1 MSARLAVLDRGSN
14 AVRLILATVTPGV
27 DFRVLRQ
34 ERVQTRLAGHRRGL
48 LPRAAVDQTL
58 KAVSRF
64 LAEVRQGSSPRVL
77 AVATAAIRDA
87 PNADRLLASLRRD
100 EGVKVR
106 TLSGP
111 EEARLGAAA
120 VLWRRPLDRGAIVD
134 LGGGSLQLTRVRGG
148 RIARVASGP
157 LGAVRTTLRFLRHDP
172 PRTREIQALRR
183 ETRDRLLGV
192 LPPSPRGRRADRP
205 RRQPARPRP
214 RLPEKRR
221 PERRLAAL
229 ATPAARGDRRAVR
242 AAGAAHRAPT
252 SSRSRAQGRA
262 RGRDRGGG
270 RRDRG
275 ADDAWRVRD
284 PHGLRRGR
292 PARALAPGD
301 VPRGVERLNKSASGS

>member
-1 MSARLAVLDRGSN
+1 MSERLAVLDLGSN

-87 PNADRLLASLRRD
+87 PNADRLLAALRRD
-100 EGVKVR
+100 EGVKVGV
-106 TLSGP
+106 LSGL

-134 LGGGSLQLTRVRGG
+134 LGGGSLQVTRVRAG
-148 RIARVASGP
+148 RIVRVASVP
-157 LGAVRTTLRFLRHDP
+157 LGAVRTTLRFLTHDP

-192 LPPSPRGRRADRP
+192 LPRAHAGDALIGLGGSLRALGRVFLRSVDRNGAAPHWLRLRREEIAGLRARLEPLTVRQRRRVRGLKAERAD
-205 RRQPARPRP
+205 
-214 RLPEKRR
+214 
-221 PERRLAAL
+221 
-229 ATPAARGDRRAVR
+229 VIV
-242 AAGAAHRAPT
+242 AGAVVIVELMT
-252 SSRSRAQGRA
+252 L
-262 RGRDRGGG
+262 GGYEILTVCDEG
-270 RRDRG
+270 VRHGLLLQETFRG
-275 ADDAWRVRD
+275 AS
-284 PHGLRRGR
+284 
-292 PARALAPGD
+292 
-301 VPRGVERLNKSASGS
+301 SA

>member
-1 MSARLAVLDRGSN
+1 MSERLAVLDLGSN

-48 LPRAAVDQTL
+48 LPGAGVEQTL

-106 TLSGP
+106 VLSGL

-134 LGGGSLQLTRVRGG
+134 LGGGSLQVTRVRAG
-148 RIARVASGP
+148 RIVRVASVP

-172 PRTREIQALRR
+172 PRAREIQTLRR

-192 LPPSPRGRRADRP
+192 LPRAHPGDALIGLGGSLRALGRVFLKSIDRNGATPHWLRLRREEIAGLRARLEPLTVRQRRRVRGLKAERAD
-205 RRQPARPRP
+205 
-214 RLPEKRR
+214 
-221 PERRLAAL
+221 
-229 ATPAARGDRRAVR
+229 VIV
-242 AAGAAHRAPT
+242 AGAVVIEELMT
-252 SSRSRAQGRA
+252 L
-262 RGRDRGGG
+262 GGYEILTVCDEG
-270 RRDRG
+270 VRHGLLLQETFRG
-275 ADDAWRVRD
+275 AS
-284 PHGLRRGR
+284 
-292 PARALAPGD
+292 
-301 VPRGVERLNKSASGS
+301 SA

>member
-1 MSARLAVLDRGSN
+1 MSERLAVLDLGSN

-48 LPRAAVDQTL
+48 LPRAAVDQIL

-87 PNADRLLASLRRD
+87 PNADRLLAALRRD

-106 TLSGP
+106 VLSGL

-134 LGGGSLQLTRVRGG
+134 LGGGSLQVTRVRAG
-148 RIARVASGP
+148 RIVRVASVP
-157 LGAVRTTLRFLRHDP
+157 LGAVRTTLRFLTHDP

-192 LPPSPRGRRADRP
+192 LPRAHAGDALIGLGGSLRALGRVFLRSVDRNGAAPHWLRLRREEIAGLRARLEPLTVRQRRRVRGLKAERADVIV
-205 RRQPARPRP
+205 A
-214 RLPEKRR
+214 
-221 PERRLAAL
+221 
-229 ATPAARGDRRAVR
+229 GAVVIEELMTLGGYEILTVCDEGVRHGLLLQETFR
-242 AAGAAHRAPT
+242 AASSAHK
-252 SSRSRAQGRA
+252 
-262 RGRDRGGG
+262 
-270 RRDRG
+270 
-275 ADDAWRVRD
+275 
-284 PHGLRRGR
+284 
-292 PARALAPGD
+292 
-301 VPRGVERLNKSASGS
+301 NASGS

>member
-1 MSARLAVLDRGSN
+1 MSERLAVLDLGSN

-87 PNADRLLASLRRD
+87 PNADRLLAALRRD
-100 EGVKVR
+100 EGVKVGV
-106 TLSGP
+106 LSGL

-134 LGGGSLQLTRVRGG
+134 LGGGSLQVTRVRAG
-148 RIARVASGP
+148 RIVRVASVP
-157 LGAVRTTLRFLRHDP
+157 LGAVRTTLRFLTHDP

-192 LPPSPRGRRADRP
+192 LPRAHAGDALIGLGGSLRALGRVFLRSVDRNGAAPHWLRLRREEIAGLCARLEPLTVRQRRRVRGLKAERAD
-205 RRQPARPRP
+205 
-214 RLPEKRR
+214 
-221 PERRLAAL
+221 
-229 ATPAARGDRRAVR
+229 VIV
-242 AAGAAHRAPT
+242 AGAVVIVELMT
-252 SSRSRAQGRA
+252 L
-262 RGRDRGGG
+262 GGYEILTVCDEG
-270 RRDRG
+270 VRHGLLLQETFRG
-275 ADDAWRVRD
+275 AS
-284 PHGLRRGR
+284 
-292 PARALAPGD
+292 
-301 VPRGVERLNKSASGS
+301 SA

>member
-1 MSARLAVLDRGSN
+1 MSERLAVLDLGSN

-48 LPRAAVDQTL
+48 LPRSAVEQTL

-87 PNADRLLASLRRD
+87 PNADRLLAALRRD

-106 TLSGP
+106 VLSGL
-111 EEARLGAAA
+111 EEARFGAAA

-134 LGGGSLQLTRVRGG
+134 LGGGSLQVTRVRAG
-148 RIARVASGP
+148 RIARVASVP

-172 PRTREIQALRR
+172 PRPREVQALRR

-192 LPPSPRGRRADRP
+192 LPRAHAGDVLIGLGGSLRALGRIFLKTVDRNGASPRWLRLRRDDIAEVRARLEPLTVRQRRRVRGLKAERAD
-205 RRQPARPRP
+205 
-214 RLPEKRR
+214 
-221 PERRLAAL
+221 
-229 ATPAARGDRRAVR
+229 VIV
-242 AAGAAHRAPT
+242 AGAVVIEELMT
-252 SSRSRAQGRA
+252 L
-262 RGRDRGGG
+262 GGYEVLTVCDEG
-270 RRDRG
+270 VRHGLLLQETFRG
-275 ADDAWRVRD
+275 AS
-284 PHGLRRGR
+284 
-292 PARALAPGD
+292 
-301 VPRGVERLNKSASGS
+301 SA

>member
-1 MSARLAVLDRGSN
+1 MSERLAVLDLGSN

-48 LPRAAVDQTL
+48 LPRAGVEQTL

-87 PNADRLLASLRRD
+87 PNADRLLAALRRD

-106 TLSGP
+106 VLSGL

-134 LGGGSLQLTRVRGG
+134 LGGGSLQVTRVRAG
-148 RIARVASGP
+148 RIVRVASVP
-157 LGAVRTTLRFLRHDP
+157 LGAVRTTLRFLTHDP

-192 LPPSPRGRRADRP
+192 LPRAHAGDALIGLGGSLRALGRVFLRSVDRNGAAPHWLRLRREEIAGLRARLEPLTVRQRRRVRGLKAERAD
-205 RRQPARPRP
+205 
-214 RLPEKRR
+214 
-221 PERRLAAL
+221 
-229 ATPAARGDRRAVR
+229 VIV
-242 AAGAAHRAPT
+242 AGAVVIEELMT
-252 SSRSRAQGRA
+252 L
-262 RGRDRGGG
+262 GGYEILTVCDEG
-270 RRDRG
+270 VRHGLLLQETFRG
-275 ADDAWRVRD
+275 AS
-284 PHGLRRGR
+284 
-292 PARALAPGD
+292 
-301 VPRGVERLNKSASGS
+301 SA

>member
-1 MSARLAVLDRGSN
+1 MSERLAVLDLGSN

-48 LPRAAVDQTL
+48 LPRAGVEQTL

-87 PNADRLLASLRRD
+87 PNADRLLAALRRD

-106 TLSGP
+106 VLSGL

-134 LGGGSLQLTRVRGG
+134 LGGGSLQVTRVRAG
-148 RIARVASGP
+148 RIVRVASVP

-172 PRTREIQALRR
+172 PRAREIQTLRR

-192 LPPSPRGRRADRP
+192 LPRAHPGDALIGLGGSLRALGRVFLKSIDRNGASPHWLRLRREEIAGLRARLEPLTVRQRRRVRGLKAERAD
-205 RRQPARPRP
+205 
-214 RLPEKRR
+214 
-221 PERRLAAL
+221 
-229 ATPAARGDRRAVR
+229 VVV
-242 AAGAAHRAPT
+242 AGAVVIEELMT
-252 SSRSRAQGRA
+252 L
-262 RGRDRGGG
+262 GGYEILTVCDEG
-270 RRDRG
+270 VRHGLLLQETFRG
-275 ADDAWRVRD
+275 AS
-284 PHGLRRGR
+284 
-292 PARALAPGD
+292 
-301 VPRGVERLNKSASGS
+301 SA